1 MQRLQRYATPANAL
15 WLALATVLVA
25 SWAHVAGTFGTLEHG
40 GAPAWLRSL
49 APITA
54 PMAAVAVDVGLIA
67 LAWGV
72 GARARAGKPAR
83 DLWAG
88 VAVFAALSALANFDH
103 ALSVVAGPGDAS
115 GVATFVA
122 LTRYSQLKLI
132 ALSATLPLLALYLAR
147 VLETSAATERGA
159 VAPPAPVVE
168 QEALPASDLVAT
180 VPAPVERPATVADQ
194 VEHQVVTDPR
204 ERVRGVAAVHPSVS
218 QRELARRAETSPT
231 TVARM
236 IEAGELHR
244 NGQGWEVAT

>member
-1 MQRLQRYATPANAL
+1 MQRLERYATPATAL
-15 WLALATVLVA
+15 WLALVTVLVA

-40 GAPAWLRSL
+40 GAPAWLRTL
-49 APITA
+49 APFTA

-103 ALSVVAGPGDAS
+103 ALSVVAGPGDTN

-122 LTRYSQLKLI
+122 LPRYAQLKLI

-147 VLETSAATERGA
+147 VLETSAATDRETVAPAAPEVARVATPMPELVAAVPA
-159 VAPPAPVVE
+159 VA
-168 QEALPASDLVAT
+168 
-180 VPAPVERPATVADQ
+180 ERHATVATP
-194 VEHQVVTDPR
+194 VVHQVATDPR
-204 ERVRGVAAVHPSVS
+204 ERVRGVAALHPSVS

-244 NGQGWEVAT
+244 NGNGWEVA